1 MIIDV
6 HLTLRCRKDSE
17 NLPEALTSARG
28 SPKVLIVKEH
38 NPLPRLF
45 SDS

>member
-1 MIIDV
+1 MIMDV
-6 HLTLRCRKDSE
+6 HLALRCRKDSE

-38 NPLPRLF
+38 NPVPRFF